1 MRNCPRC
8 NTTMVEDLELRTNDG
23 LGICVS
29 QKGLFG
35 SAVGKVSC
43 AVCPECGYTESYLEN
58 TDKVKKLA
66 NK

>member
-35 SAVGKVSC
+35 SVVGKVSC